1 MGGTSTPEIRETL
14 DNCFTDQKTKTKTK
28 TKTTTNIVYFSIHAY
43 DRNPIKA
50 FATL

>member
-1 MGGTSTPEIRETL
+1 MGGTSTPELREIL
-14 DNCFTDQKTKTKTK
+14 DNCFTDQKTKTKTMA
-28 TKTTTNIVYFSIHAY
+28 NIVYFSIHAY

>member
-1 MGGTSTPEIRETL
+1 MGGTSTPEIREIL
-14 DNCFTDQKTKTKTK
+14 ANCFTDQKTN
-28 TKTTTNIVYFSIHAY
+28 TTADIVYFSIHAY